1 VLLECKV
8 VRNTV
13 SSLNEPVSLDYS
25 HKWVGRPRRSI
36 GDTQQL
42 SLSVFHFELRPRC
55 NNSHCNMHHCS
66 GGMTCELTGA
76 VLTAPSNASGAAG
89 EAHH

>member
-1 VLLECKV
+1 MLLECKV

-42 SLSVFHFELRPRC
+42 SLSVFHFELRLA
-55 NNSHCNMHHCS
+55 SS
-66 GGMTCELTGA
+66 LQQLTPLQR
-76 VLTAPSNASGAAG
+76 V
-89 EAHH
+89 